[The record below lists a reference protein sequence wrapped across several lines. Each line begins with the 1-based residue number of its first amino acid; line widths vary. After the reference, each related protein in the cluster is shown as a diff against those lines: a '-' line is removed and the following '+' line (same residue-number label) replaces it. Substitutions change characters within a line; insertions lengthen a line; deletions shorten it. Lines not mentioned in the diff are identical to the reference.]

1 MNGSM
6 KNKITVEL
14 EALLSRM
21 QRVSQMI
28 VTAEENW
35 TAHYN
40 RGNPDD
46 QYLRGMFC
54 RVGNLLDDAKRLLD
68 QTFAEVVD
76 EGILTKNV
84 GGRYALHGRE
94 FTSGQTL
101 EYQDQNDDGVCWEL
115 SRIEHNG
122 YDYYLVDDCSIPLE
136 GLRVR
141 YKHIAR

>member
-1 MNGSM
+1 M
-6 KNKITVEL
+6 KNKLTVEL
-14 EALLSRM
+14 KALLPRM

-46 QYLRGMFC
+46 QYLRKMFY
-54 RVGNLLDDAKRLLD
+54 RVGDLLDDAKRLLD
-68 QTFAEVVD
+68 QAFAEVVD
-76 EGILTKNV
+76 EGVLTKNM

-101 EYQDQNDDGVCWEL
+101 EYLDQNDDGVRWEL

-122 YDYYLVDDCSIPLE
+122 EDYYLVADQNLPLK

-141 YKHIAR
+141 VKYIPR

>member
-1 MNGSM
+1 
-6 KNKITVEL
+6 
-14 EALLSRM
+14 M

-76 EGILTKNV
+76 EGVLTKNM

-101 EYQDQNDDGVCWEL
+101 EYLDQNDNGVRWKL

-122 YDYYLVDDCSIPLE
+122 HDYYLVADRNLPLKGLHVRVKYIPL
-136 GLRVR
+136 
-141 YKHIAR
+141 